1 MTGRE
6 REAQG
11 GATSDGE
18 QIARLVGKR
27 QVIVASNRGPVEFTP
42 DAAGRL
48 RNRRGSGSGGLV
60 TALTALAGTLPLPLS
75 WVALATSRGDRLA
88 FPDAGADARE
98 VRLGRQ
104 RMRVRLVNVP
114 RDVYQRHYGE
124 VSNQLLWFLQHYLWD
139 AARSPNIGE
148 REYRAWDEGYATA
161 NAAIAEAVVAEA
173 GGRGSRAIVLLQD
186 YHLYLAP
193 AIVRQRLPRATIQQF
208 VHIPWPASRYWEF
221 LPERFLRQIIES
233 LAACDVVGFQTV
245 SDARNFLLCAREVLP
260 DCRVS
265 FDAGRIVRGRHTT
278 LARAYPITIDAQEV
292 RRVLDSAAARAAER
306 ELAPLLGGEEM
317 RLLVR
322 VDRLEPTKNIL
333 RGLLAFESL
342 LREDADLLGRVRH
355 LLFLVPSREGLKI
368 YRDYA
373 RDVRSQIDRINAA
386 YGTPEWQPVTAFFEN
401 NRARGLVAMRH
412 ADVLLVNPVIDGMNL
427 VVKEGAVV
435 GERDPAIVL
444 SRTAGAYLQLAP
456 AVLPVTPTDLVE
468 TRARLAEALAMAQD
482 ERQRRAELARRIVLE
497 ESLTGWV
504 LAQIRDAAQVRAR
517 APKPRAGRAISTT
530 MPRSLGPAAAKSAAD
545 WDRADE

>member
-1 MTGRE
+1 MAGRTGDAQNE
-6 REAQG
+6 RAG
-11 GATSDGE
+11 PVGASFASEEE
-18 QIARLVGKR
+18 QIARLVGSR
-27 QVIVASNRGPVEFTP
+27 RLIVASNRGPVEFMP

-48 RNRRGSGSGGLV
+48 RRRHGSGGLV
-60 TALTALAGTLPLPLS
+60 TALTALAATLPLPLS
-75 WVALATSRGDRLA
+75 WVAVAMSRGDRLA
-88 FPDAGADARE
+88 FPEAGAPARE
-98 VRLGRQ
+98 VRMGRLERQ
-104 RMRVRLVNVP
+104 RIRVRLVNVP

-124 VSNQLLWFLQHYLWD
+124 ISNQLLWFLQHYLWD
-139 AARSPNIGE
+139 AARSPNITD
-148 REYRAWDEGYATA
+148 REYRAWDEGYAKV

-193 AIVRQRLPRATIQQF
+193 AIIRRHLPRAAIQQF
-208 VHIPWPASRYWEF
+208 VHIPWPAIRYWEF
-221 LPERFLRQIIES
+221 LPERFLRQIVES
-233 LAACDVVGFQTV
+233 LAACDVVGFQTET
-245 SDARNFLLCAREVLP
+245 DARNFLLCAREVLP

-265 FDAGRIVRGRHTT
+265 FDTGRIVRGRHST
-278 LARAYPITIDAQEV
+278 LARAYPITIDADEV

-306 ELAPLLGGEEM
+306 ELAPLLAGDGM
-317 RLLVR
+317 RVIVR

-333 RGLLAFESL
+333 RGLLAFEAL
-342 LREDADLLGRVRH
+342 LREDESLRGTVRH

-373 RDVRSQIDRINAA
+373 RDVRRQIERINTAF
-386 YGTPEWQPVTAFFEN
+386 GTADWRPVTAFFEN

-456 AVLPVTPTDLVE
+456 AVLPITPTDLVE
-468 TRARLAEALAMAQD
+468 TQMRLAEALAMPQD
-482 ERQRRAELARRIVLE
+482 ERRRRAELARRIVQA
-497 ESLTGWV
+497 ESLTGWI
-504 LAQIRDAAQVRAR
+504 LAQIRDAAQVRA
-517 APKPRAGRAISTT
+517 PKPRAGARLET
-530 MPRSLGPAAAKSAAD
+530 PAHAS
-545 WDRADE
+545 